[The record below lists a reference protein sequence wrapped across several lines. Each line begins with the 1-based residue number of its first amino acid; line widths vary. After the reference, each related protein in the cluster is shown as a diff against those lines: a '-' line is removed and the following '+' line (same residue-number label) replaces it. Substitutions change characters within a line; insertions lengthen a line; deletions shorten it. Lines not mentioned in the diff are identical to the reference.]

1 MDLNLEFFGQPLIIN
16 LFSLLEK
23 YQHKLAE
30 NSTSFPAS
38 SQNEPKENQKKKKNE
53 VPEIYA
59 DIKCRIVKTLIFR
72 SKVPL
77 C

>member
-38 SQNEPKENQKKKKNE
+38 SQNEPKENQKKKK
-53 VPEIYA
+53 
-59 DIKCRIVKTLIFR
+59 
-72 SKVPL
+72 
-77 C
+77 